1 VANYDNNNIFAK
13 ILRDEIPSKKVFES
27 DFALAFYD
35 INPQAPVHV
44 LVIPKGPYVSMD
56 DFAANAS
63 GEEIAG
69 LWRAVGETAVK
80 VGLVESGYRIIANH
94 SADAHQEIFHLHIHI
109 LGGHPLGPMLEGGDV
124 PPDGSW
130 QRTA

>member
-1 VANYDNNNIFAK
+1 MN
-13 ILRDEIPSKKVFES
+13 DE
-27 DFALAFYD
+27 
-35 INPQAPVHV
+35 
-44 LVIPKGPYVSMD
+44 MD
-56 DFAANAS
+56 DFSANARS
-63 GEEIAG
+63 EEIVG

-80 VGLVESGYRIIANH
+80 LGLAESGYRIITNH
-94 SADAHQEIFHLHIHI
+94 SVYAHQEIFHLHIHI